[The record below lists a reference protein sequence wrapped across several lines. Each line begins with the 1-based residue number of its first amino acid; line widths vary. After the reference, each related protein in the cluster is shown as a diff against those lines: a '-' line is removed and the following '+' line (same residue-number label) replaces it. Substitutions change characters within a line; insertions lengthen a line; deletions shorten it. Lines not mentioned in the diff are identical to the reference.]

1 MRCYVDGEWIS
12 ADSGD
17 TLEVLDPAT
26 GELVDTVPALGAKET
41 RRAIEAAAAALPSW
55 RSLTA
60 ADRAAVMMRLHG
72 LMRSRTDE
80 LARLLTREQGKP
92 LAEARAEILSGADFL
107 EFYAE
112 EAKRIT
118 GDVIPADRAGRRL
131 VVIRQP
137 VGVVAA
143 ITPWNFPSSMILRK
157 IAPALAA
164 GCTVVVKP
172 AELTP
177 LSALAL
183 GGLAEEAG
191 VPAGVLN
198 IVTGEPSVIGR
209 ELLESPVVR
218 KLSFTGS
225 TEVGRH
231 LTRGSA
237 DTLKRVSMELGG
249 NAPFLVFDDADLD
262 LAVRG
267 AVAAKFRNA
276 GQTCISANRIY
287 VQDRVHDEFARRL
300 ADAAS
305 SLRLGHGLDPATDV
319 GPLISSAA
327 VTKVE
332 GLLAGAV
339 AAGAR
344 VVTGG
349 RSPGGR
355 FFEPT
360 VLTGVRD
367 DLALGC
373 EEIFGPVAPVYSF
386 TDEDSVVARANAT
399 EFGLAA
405 YVYTEDYRRAWR
417 VGEALEYGMVGV
429 NDSAIV
435 TAAAPFGGIKASGS
449 GREGSRYGIEDYTE
463 LKYLCLG
470 GLGS

>member
-26 GELVDTVPALGAKET
+26 GELVGTVPALGAKET

-60 ADRAAVMMRLHG
+60 ADRAAVMMRLRG

-287 VQDRVHDEFARRL
+287 VQDGVRDEFARRL

-360 VLTGVRD
+360 VLTGVRE

-429 NDSAIV
+429 NDSAIA